1 MRGKQTGKERRRA
14 GRERERCEDSEGVG
28 ELKESWS
35 EEEGR
40 GREWVEERGVI

>member
-28 ELKESWS
+28 EWKERWS
-35 EEEGR
+35 EGEGS
-40 GREWVEERGVI
+40 GREGVEERGVT